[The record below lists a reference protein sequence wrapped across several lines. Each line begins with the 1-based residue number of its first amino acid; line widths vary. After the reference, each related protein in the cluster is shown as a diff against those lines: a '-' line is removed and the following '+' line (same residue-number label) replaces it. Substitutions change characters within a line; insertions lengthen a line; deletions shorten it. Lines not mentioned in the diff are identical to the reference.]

1 DDYGIK
7 QKRRILKEKN
17 KMTEKN
23 QDKKK
28 LQSAFASLNDDNN
41 LSAGVCGPDGC
52 EIDWSKAKKNVQD
65 DQK

>member
-1 DDYGIK
+1 
-7 QKRRILKEKN
+7 
-17 KMTEKN
+17 MTEKN

-28 LQSAFASLNDDNN
+28 WQSAFASLNDDNN

>member
-1 DDYGIK
+1 MIMELNKNVEYL
-7 QKRRILKEKN
+7 RKN

-52 EIDWSKAKKNVQD
+52 EIDWSKAKKNVKD

>member
-1 DDYGIK
+1 MIMKLNKNVEYL
-7 QKRRILKEKN
+7 RKN

-41 LSAGVCGPDGC
+41 LLKCRC
-52 EIDWSKAKKNVQD
+52 LWSRWL
-65 DQK
+65 

>member
-1 DDYGIK
+1 MIMELNKNVEYL
-7 QKRRILKEKN
+7 RKN

>member
-1 DDYGIK
+1 
-7 QKRRILKEKN
+7 
-17 KMTEKN
+17 MTEEN

-52 EIDWSKAKKNVQD
+52 EIDWSKAKKNVKD